1 MHKEIHKITKKMKY
15 KLRKKHTL
23 HQWKLI
29 WLNIKKKINKVTT
42 HTLNYL

>member
-15 KLRKKHTL
+15 KLRKKTYIPSMETNMA
-23 HQWKLI
+23 KY
-29 WLNIKKKINKVTT
+29 KKKKKVTT